1 MISLILPLAFAERGS
16 ENVERVNTGGKVCE
30 SKMHEHAWVRPDV
43 ILISIPDGMNRVK
56 DGLVCMPKCNV
67 GDAWTR
73 VTVQVKLRRSVCD
86 EKNLRST
93 LTKAIY
99 SDGFWALKTCSPQ
112 GIWSVRED
120 LQVPSSPYFP
130 AYAQGGQGPPPMV
143 QERFQSVISQL
154 FQYRIIR
161 CDGAVDDDMANVI
174 VAQLLYLDA
183 IGPTKV
189 CAVLFFCSFTNYNSG
204 GLE

>member
-1 MISLILPLAFAERGS
+1 MISLILPLAFAERDKLRKHLAMLRKYDNG
-16 ENVERVNTGGKVCE
+16 EETLEKKNDFIELKEWTGEGT
-30 SKMHEHAWVRPDV
+30 ALGAQRQ
-43 ILISIPDGMNRVK
+43 LG
-56 DGLVCMPKCNV
+56 DGLNKVSV
-67 GDAWTR
+67 VYR
-73 VTVQVKLRRSVCD
+73 KLRRSVCD

-120 LQVPSSPYFP
+120 LQVPSLPYLP
-130 AYAQGGQGPPPMV
+130 SYAQGGQGSPPMV
-143 QERFQSVISQL
+143 QEHFQSVISQL
-154 FQYRIIR
+154 FQYDNPLR

-183 IGPTKV
+183 IGPTKI
-189 CAVLFFCSFTNYNSG
+189 
-204 GLE
+204 